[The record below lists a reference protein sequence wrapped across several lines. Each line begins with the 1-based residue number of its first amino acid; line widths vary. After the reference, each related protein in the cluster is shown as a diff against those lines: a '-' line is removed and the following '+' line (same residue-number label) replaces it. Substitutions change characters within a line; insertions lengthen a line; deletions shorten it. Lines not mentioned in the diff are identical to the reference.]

1 MAERLKAPERE
12 NRELRQV
19 NGIFRKASASIM
31 SLEPMASFIGAHR
44 GLHGGEPIC
53 SVLPIALPS
62 TTAIHHRGP
71 WCGFDAV
78 EFAMLEWGTGSVTA
92 ACRSPSGT
100 SRPPRPRQTST
111 PHGKPSPWP
120 RN

>member
-31 SLEPMASFIGAHR
+31 SLEAMASFIGAHR

-53 SVLPIALPS
+53 SVLPIAPS
-62 TTAIHHRGP
+62 
-71 WCGFDAV
+71 FDH
-78 EFAMLEWGTGSVTA
+78 S
-92 ACRSPSGT
+92 
-100 SRPPRPRQTST
+100 
-111 PHGKPSPWP
+111 HPSPRALVRFRRGGIRDARMGDRFCNRRLP
-120 RN
+120 EPIGNLPPAEAEASIDAALETEPMAA